1 MTVAVEQMLCVLYS
15 PSWLMTCKK
24 NAMIP
29 YGKNTSMIPYG
40 KNTSYRP
47 IESKTNVMV
56 PYDANSSP

>member
-29 YGKNTSMIPYG
+29 YGKNTS
-40 KNTSYRP
+40 YRP